1 MGVSGKNSEILTKF
15 SEEILVF
22 MRSSLGVL
30 TNFIDLMRISRYNY
44 NFSLGDPQLISS
56 LN

>member
-1 MGVSGKNSEILTKF
+1 MRVSGKNSEILTKF

-30 TNFIDLMRISRYNY
+30 TNFIDLMRISRHNH

-56 LN
+56 HN